1 MKVGLL
7 HWSSPTRLIK
17 EFCSFIPIFI
27 GVTWNKFCFIKQ
39 IIIINFY
46 CIMNKHLQLLHQLF
60 LEVVCTSYKKANIKY
75 EEKFV
80 IF

>member
-1 MKVGLL
+1 
-7 HWSSPTRLIK
+7 
-17 EFCSFIPIFI
+17 
-27 GVTWNKFCFIKQ
+27 
-39 IIIINFY
+39 
-46 CIMNKHLQLLHQLF
+46 MNKHLQLLHQLF